1 MSEPRN
7 ADATCCRT
15 GWVGHNAITFD
26 LMGDTFSCVELRSTS
41 MVLMNSIP
49 LDCTV
54 DKIGRWSNGEL
65 DRWMGYSSW
74 IFSIRSSIA
83 QWMTRFCMFRSVE
96 NTKSVECAPGA
107 NVARRMGTFDMTS
120 DRPVAQR
127 IMKMSQ
133 QSGNISQ
140 WKLWT

>member
-41 MVLMNSIP
+41 MVLMNSFP

-65 DRWMGYSSW
+65 DARPMNGLFQLN
-74 IFSIRSSIA
+74 IFNSKFHCTMNDTILYVSKRS
-83 QWMTRFCMFRSVE
+83 QCR
-96 NTKSVECAPGA
+96 
-107 NVARRMGTFDMTS
+107 
-120 DRPVAQR
+120 
-127 IMKMSQ
+127 
-133 QSGNISQ
+133 
-140 WKLWT
+140 